1 MGWLRDLM
9 EQSDSGCRSYGDL
22 ARAAL
27 ESGEW
32 PAESRMAERS
42 LASIFSKLDRNQE
55 ADWLAERVGVQRVL
69 SKVLGVPLDDVRA
82 PGTQV
87 GGGGRVDLRR
97 LRLTSLRYARALDL
111 LEEPLC
117 PGLPPVALKPG
128 TYNATFWRAPSGSGR
143 SLVGRF
149 LQARGLAHVIE
160 ASTVEEAFAQLP
172 ERGPVFIELH
182 AQQVL
187 ALPDAPRAE
196 LCVAGNFEPR
206 NPTWQVHTSPPVE
219 SYLDELVD
227 WVASRLPPDGRFDA
241 ALTRTWLRTEMLD
254 SGILDGLGAALGL
267 CGLADEHGVQTLR
280 GKSPQKLAERFCR
293 DRLVATV
300 EPEAAHAAWLKRNGY
315 DVLVGIGHRLL
326 ADSEAAWD
334 EPRSLESWL
343 ELVPLEH
350 QRDADLDWM
359 RLSLSRVDSGIRP
372 SDIEKAAR
380 KIPPGA
386 FRIVRALQRAEL
398 LREAKSLPQANA
410 ASDAGLI
417 FGPRWVSNALRLDA
431 TRALVSGST
440 NDFGEALLRGHAA
453 PSVARELVERLSD
466 RGSSFIDGVLEL
478 EGGDSASHVAAVEM
492 TFRAAGIALL
502 AGAELSSDSLEALWD
517 EVLEARLEFPDQ
529 LPCPRIEYP
538 DPERDALLSR
548 GIWYLAALSISAEL
562 GQRSGRRHALLRPWK
577 AREPH
582 PQLRALCATI
592 ASDLPTNEADRP
604 WVLRAFS
611 LIARLRSEIG
621 ALGAVDSPEI
631 LERPSV
637 ILDEVMHGVLS
648 WPTVAGI
655 ADGVLGLPALSAL
668 ANERG
673 MPFSAVASAI
683 WEAWDDAQRPAQG
696 AAFLA
701 TDSAHASWFWPHIPA
716 DLLEALL
723 CDARASHIPYEAF
736 GEPQWRAFIA
746 ALDTA
751 PARAE
756 DDRAFALAP
765 DFVLIE
771 ALERG
776 IESHALFKSLWQR
789 DPERAGTELVAAL
802 ESEDLDDDHGR
813 LSGLLAAAPAAE
825 FTRLSELFS
834 QPSLANLDRKKLAA
848 VRRFL
853 HDHVRLRKPGYVEA
867 YARLSSIERLLTH

>member
-187 ALPDAPRAE
+187 PLPDAPRAE

-267 CGLADEHGVQTLR
+267 CGLADENGVQSLR

-343 ELVPLEH
+343 ELVP
-350 QRDADLDWM
+350 
-359 RLSLSRVDSGIRP
+359 
-372 SDIEKAAR
+372 
-380 KIPPGA
+380 
-386 FRIVRALQRAEL
+386 
-398 LREAKSLPQANA
+398 
-410 ASDAGLI
+410 
-417 FGPRWVSNALRLDA
+417 
-431 TRALVSGST
+431 
-440 NDFGEALLRGHAA
+440 
-453 PSVARELVERLSD
+453 
-466 RGSSFIDGVLEL
+466 
-478 EGGDSASHVAAVEM
+478 
-492 TFRAAGIALL
+492 
-502 AGAELSSDSLEALWD
+502 
-517 EVLEARLEFPDQ
+517 
-529 LPCPRIEYP
+529 
-538 DPERDALLSR
+538 
-548 GIWYLAALSISAEL
+548 
-562 GQRSGRRHALLRPWK
+562 
-577 AREPH
+577 
-582 PQLRALCATI
+582 
-592 ASDLPTNEADRP
+592 
-604 WVLRAFS
+604 
-611 LIARLRSEIG
+611 
-621 ALGAVDSPEI
+621 
-631 LERPSV
+631 
-637 ILDEVMHGVLS
+637 
-648 WPTVAGI
+648 
-655 ADGVLGLPALSAL
+655 
-668 ANERG
+668 
-673 MPFSAVASAI
+673 
-683 WEAWDDAQRPAQG
+683 
-696 AAFLA
+696 
-701 TDSAHASWFWPHIPA
+701 
-716 DLLEALL
+716 
-723 CDARASHIPYEAF
+723 
-736 GEPQWRAFIA
+736 
-746 ALDTA
+746 
-751 PARAE
+751 
-756 DDRAFALAP
+756 
-765 DFVLIE
+765 
-771 ALERG
+771 
-776 IESHALFKSLWQR
+776 
-789 DPERAGTELVAAL
+789 
-802 ESEDLDDDHGR
+802 
-813 LSGLLAAAPAAE
+813 
-825 FTRLSELFS
+825 
-834 QPSLANLDRKKLAA
+834 
-848 VRRFL
+848 
-853 HDHVRLRKPGYVEA
+853 
-867 YARLSSIERLLTH
+867 

>member
-27 ESGEW
+27 ENGDW

-69 SKVLGVPLDDVRA
+69 SKVLGVPLDDLRA
-82 PGTQV
+82 PGVQV
-87 GGGGRVDLRR
+87 GGGPRGDVRR

-111 LEEPLC
+111 VDEPLC
-117 PGLPPVALKPG
+117 PGLPSAVLTPG
-128 TYNATFWRAPSGSGR
+128 AYRNTFWRAASGAGR

-160 ASTVEEAFAQLP
+160 ASTFDEALGQLP

-182 AQQVL
+182 AQRTL
-187 ALPDAPRAE
+187 PLPDAPRSD
-196 LCVAGNFEPR
+196 LCVAGDFEPH
-206 NPTWQVHTSPPVE
+206 NPSWQVQTSPLVDT
-219 SYLDELVD
+219 YLDELVD
-227 WVASRLPPDGRFDA
+227 WVAARVPADGRFDA
-241 ALTRTWLRTEMLD
+241 ALTRQWLRGEMRD

-280 GKSPQKLAERFCR
+280 GKSPQKLAERYCR
-293 DRLVATV
+293 DRLVSTLD
-300 EPEAAHAAWLKRNGY
+300 PEAAHAAWLKRNGY
-315 DVLVGIGHRLL
+315 DVLIGLGHRLL
-326 ADSEAAWD
+326 ADSDAAWD

-359 RLSLSRVDSGIRP
+359 RLSLSRADSGIRP

-398 LREAKSLPQANA
+398 LREATSHAKRNEPLEARLA
-410 ASDAGLI
+410 
-417 FGPRWVSNALRLDA
+417 FGPRWFSNALRADA

-440 NDFGEALLRGHAA
+440 NDFGEALLRGRAA
-453 PSVARELVERLSD
+453 SSVARELLERLSD
-466 RGSSFIDGVLEL
+466 RGSAFIDSVLEL
-478 EGGDSASHVAAVEM
+478 EGGDSAGHIAAVEM
-492 TFRAAGIALL
+492 TFRAAGVALL
-502 AGAELSSDSLEALWD
+502 RGSELGSDSLEALWD

-538 DPERDALLSR
+538 DPESDALLSR
-548 GIWYLAALSISAEL
+548 GIWYLSAFAISSEL
-562 GQRSGRRHALLRPWK
+562 GQRSGRRHPLLRPWK
-577 AREPH
+577 AREAS
-582 PQLRALCATI
+582 PQLREICTI
-592 ASDLPTNEADRP
+592 IARDLPTNESDRP

-611 LIARLRSEIG
+611 LISRLRSEIG
-621 ALGAVDSPEI
+621 ALGALDSPEV

-648 WPTVAGI
+648 WNTVSGI
-655 ADGVLGLPALSAL
+655 ADGVLGMAALHAL
-668 ANERG
+668 ASERG
-673 MPFSAVASAI
+673 VAFSSVASAI
-683 WEAWDDAQRPAQG
+683 WEAWDDAQRPALG
-696 AAFLA
+696 AEFLA
-701 TDSAHASWFWPHIPA
+701 TDSPHSSWFWPHIPA

-723 CDARASHIPYEAF
+723 CDARATDIPYESF
-736 GEPQWRAFIA
+736 GDAQWRAFIA

-756 DDRAFALAP
+756 DARAFSLAP
-765 DFVLIE
+765 DFVLTE

-776 IESHALFKSLWQR
+776 VESPALFEGLWQR
-789 DPERAGTELVAAL
+789 DPDRAGSELVQAL
-802 ESEDLDDDHGR
+802 ESEDPDDLGR
-813 LSGLLAAAPAAE
+813 LSGLLSAAPAAH
-825 FTRLSELFS
+825 FSRLLELFA
-834 QPSLANLDRKKLAA
+834 QPSLANLERTKLGA

-853 HDHVRLRKPGYVEA
+853 HDRIRLRKTGYVEA
-867 YARLSSIERLLTH
+867 YTRLTAIERLLAH